1 MSALGVKFI
10 SAAKAGNANNRAVNA
25 KIDVSFFIFI
35 PLEGVRQLIFGPT
48 YVSTEHILKKYVCT
62 VYIKSI

>member
-1 MSALGVKFI
+1 M
-10 SAAKAGNANNRAVNA
+10 SAAKAGSANIAVNA
-25 KIDVSFFIFI
+25 KIEVSFFIFI
-35 PLEGVRQLIFGPT
+35 PLRGVRKLIFGPT